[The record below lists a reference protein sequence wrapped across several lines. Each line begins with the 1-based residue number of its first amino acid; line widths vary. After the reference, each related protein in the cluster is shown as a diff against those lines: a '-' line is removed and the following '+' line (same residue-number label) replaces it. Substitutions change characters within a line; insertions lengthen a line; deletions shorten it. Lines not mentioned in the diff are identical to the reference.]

1 MGNSISVICPSR
13 KALNKGEAAP
23 VFTLVY
29 DEASAKKKLV
39 AVTPGGPEVSV
50 PPPSEPP
57 SDQALTIPNP
67 STALER
73 LFSDESL
80 ADKKSKD
87 LSAPPQSKTDI
98 QATRTTFSV
107 DNGQA
112 FASNPRLSLGADS
125 LPVVPELQKAVSAEM
140 KISSLQV
147 IQSLQ
152 CVEEASQSEAEVEPE
167 SETSELSLTINSLGN
182 LGQMFGAQSL
192 VPAKTPEVPALQPLK
207 DSTNFSRQRSSHDQ
221 IRSKSSMELLEVTD
235 KILTDLPMISS
246 RDLEFNEKENLSLE
260 IEPSKKETKPENP
273 MSNLIGFSRKTLERV
288 LRKVTEKTK
297 DGFVPKTKYPFSFA
311 GKQSEEISLSRAKGL
326 LSFLFHSKKEFSDMH
341 SDYCR
346 KLFSNSSLQLEQKDL
361 DFLLPSTIFQFF
373 DKVTLMGLTPSH
385 KAAYR
390 RLTRHQVR

>member
-13 KALNKGEAAP
+13 KALKKGEAAP

-39 AVTPGGPEVSV
+39 AVTPGGPELSV
-50 PPPSEPP
+50 LPPSEPP
-57 SDQALTIPNP
+57 GDQALTIPNP
-67 STALER
+67 STVLER

-80 ADKKSKD
+80 VDKKSKGP
-87 LSAPPQSKTDI
+87 SAPPQSKTDI

-112 FASNPRLSLGADS
+112 FASNPRLSLGADP
-125 LPVVPELQKAVSAEM
+125 LPLLPELQKAVSAEM

-147 IQSLQ
+147 IQSLH

-182 LGQMFGAQSL
+182 LGQIFGAQSL
-192 VPAKTPEVPALQPLK
+192 IPAKASGVPAPQPFK
-207 DSTNFSRQRSSHDQ
+207 DSTNFFRQKSGPDPIQ
-221 IRSKSSMELLEVTD
+221 SKSSMELLEVAD
-235 KILTDLPMISS
+235 KILAESPMVSS
-246 RDLEFNEKENLSLE
+246 RDLEFIDKENLAPE
-260 IEPSKKETKPENP
+260 IESSRKGTKSEDPT
-273 MSNLIGFSRKTLERV
+273 SNLIGFSRKTLEGV
-288 LRKVTEKTK
+288 LRKVTEETK
-297 DGFVPKTKYPFSFA
+297 DGFVPRTKYPFSFA

-346 KLFSNSSLQLEQKDL
+346 KLLTNSSLQLEQKDL
-361 DFLLPSTIFQFF
+361 DFLLPNTIFQFF

-390 RLTRHQVR
+390 